1 MSDQLCP
8 GCPGDPNENCCKP
21 ELRVKVWMEKQKAS
35 MSDQKTEQKHTP
47 GEWVA
52 AQGINQMSHP
62 GTTVHHRDGWGVYSD
77 ADEHGCPEADSRLM
91 SAAPNLLKAVK
102 LFMAWELGQSTTGIN
117 RADVLD
123 LGAAAIAKATG
134 GAP

>member
-1 MSDQLCP
+1 MI
-8 GCPGDPNENCCKP
+8 
-21 ELRVKVWMEKQKAS
+21 
-35 MSDQKTEQKHTP
+35 DQKKEQKHTP

-77 ADEHGCPEADSRLM
+77 SDEHGCPEADSRLM

-102 LFMAWELGQSTTGIN
+102 LFMAWELGQSTTGIS
-117 RADVLD
+117 RADVLE

-134 GAP
+134 GPRHD